1 MVRGLVDGVTVAM
14 SVMAAAL
21 PVLVFAVNPGK
32 AAWTVPGGG
41 TTVMTVRGP
50 AGSVEARLAAGRLR
64 SPCCGAVLARWGWA
78 RRRVV
83 AMPSG
88 PEEFRPRRGR
98 CRRCGRT
105 HVLLP
110 AVLWSRRRY
119 GAAVIMTVL
128 MLAATAA
135 AAGRVPARPWLA
147 TPGEGRR
154 LVPAS
159 TAWSW
164 RSRFAGRA
172 GALREG
178 LMALLPAAAGPGAA
192 RALVPAGSAAGDCLA
207 ALEAVTAGLRRF
219 GGLAAVAAHEVAA
232 HLTGGLWLAPA
243 VPAVGFNT
251 SLDGAGVIVP
261 S

>member
-1 MVRGLVDGVTVAM
+1 MRGLLDGVTVAM

-21 PVLVFAVNPGK
+21 PVFLFAVNPGK
-32 AAWTVPGGG
+32 AAWTGAGGG
-41 TTVMTVRGP
+41 TTVMTVRGS
-50 AGSVEARLAAGRLR
+50 AESVEARLAAGRLR

-83 AMPSG
+83 AMLSG
-88 PEEFRPRRGR
+88 PEEFCPRRGR

-119 GAAVIMTVL
+119 GAAVIMAVL
-128 MLAATAA
+128 VLAAAAA
-135 AAGRVPARPWLA
+135 AAGRATARPWLA
-147 TPGEGRR
+147 GRDGSR
-154 LVPAS
+154 WQVPAS

-172 GALREG
+172 AALRQA
-178 LMALLPAAAGPGAA
+178 LMGVLPLADPLA
-192 RALVPAGSAAGDCLA
+192 RPLVPAGSPAGDCLA
-207 ALEAVTAGLRRF
+207 ALQAVTAGLARRF
-219 GGLAAVAAHEVAA
+219 PPLAAVSAHEVAG

-243 VPAVGFNT
+243 VPVLRLNTTLLAAAAV
-251 SLDGAGVIVP
+251 P
-261 S
+261 PP

>member
-1 MVRGLVDGVTVAM
+1 
-14 SVMAAAL
+14 
-21 PVLVFAVNPGK
+21 
-32 AAWTVPGGG
+32 
-41 TTVMTVRGP
+41 
-50 AGSVEARLAAGRLR
+50 
-64 SPCCGAVLARWGWA
+64 
-78 RRRVV
+78 
-83 AMPSG
+83 
-88 PEEFRPRRGR
+88 
-98 CRRCGRT
+98 
-105 HVLLP
+105 
-110 AVLWSRRRY
+110 
-119 GAAVIMTVL
+119 MTVL

-135 AAGRVPARPWLA
+135 AAGRVPARPWLP

-243 VPAVGFNT
+243 VPAVRLNT
-251 SLDGAGVIVP
+251 TLLAVDAVP
-261 S
+261 PS

>member
-1 MVRGLVDGVTVAM
+1 VVRGLLGGVTVAM

-21 PVLVFAVNPGK
+21 PVFLFALVPGK
-32 AAWTVPGGG
+32 AAWMGAGGG
-41 TTVMTVRGP
+41 TTVMTVRGSP
-50 AGSVEARLAAGRLR
+50 ASVEARLAAGRLR
-64 SPCCGAVLARWGWA
+64 SPCCGVVLARWGWA

-83 AMPSG
+83 ATFSG
-88 PEEFRPRRGR
+88 PLELRPRRGR
-98 CRRCGRT
+98 CHGCGRT

-119 GAAVIMTVL
+119 GAAVIMAVL
-128 MLAATAA
+128 VLAAAPA
-135 AAGRVPARPWLA
+135 AAGRAAARPWLA
-147 TPGEGRR
+147 GRDGSR
-154 LVPAS
+154 WLVPAS

-172 GALREG
+172 AALREG

-192 RALVPAGSAAGDCLA
+192 RALAPAGSAAGDCLA

-232 HLTGGLWLAPA
+232 HLTGGMWLAPA

-251 SLDGAGVIVP
+251 SLDAAGVIAP